1 MATPPPPPRPHETRH
16 VTSFDGT
23 RIAYH
28 VAGRGPRAWLIP
40 PGLGTPLA
48 TWRYIAARFAD
59 TFTLYIPDPRGMYDS
74 GRPPSRA
81 AVTVPDHARDMR
93 AIVEAE
99 GLDDFVLG
107 GWSLAVQISLEYYR
121 HHAEG
126 VRALVLINGAY
137 ERVLS
142 TAFAMPG
149 ADAVLPRVVRS
160 LLRLGP
166 ALTPL
171 VRAVMISSGPQLM
184 RRLGLVAGNVE
195 GFSELYHAV
204 RSLDWRCYLATLLA
218 ANEHSAADVLPT
230 VRVPTLITAGDKDQL
245 TPVSIAQRLHEAVGD
260 SELVL
265 IPGGTHYSPTEFP
278 DLLNDALARFFARV
292 YGG

>member
-1 MATPPPPPRPHETRH
+1 MAAPPPPALPHETRQ

-28 VAGRGPRAWLIP
+28 VAGRGPRRWLIP

-48 TWRYIAARFAD
+48 TWRYIAARFAHE
-59 TFTLYIPDPRGMYDS
+59 FTLYIPDPRGMYAS

-81 AVTVPDHARDMR
+81 AVAVPDHARDMR

-107 GWSLAVQISLEYYR
+107 GWSLGVQISLEYYR
-121 HHAEG
+121 QHPLG

-142 TAFAMPG
+142 TAFTMPG
-149 ADAVLPRVVRS
+149 ADAVLPQAVRA
-160 LLRLGP
+160 LLALGP

-184 RRLGLVAGNVE
+184 RRLGLIAGNVE

-204 RSLDWRCYLATLLA
+204 RGLDWRCYLATLLA
-218 ANEHSAADVLPT
+218 ANGHSAADMLPT
-230 VRVPTLITAGDKDQL
+230 VQVPTLITAGDKDQL
-245 TPVSIAQRLHEAVGD
+245 TPVSIAERLHAEVRG

-265 IPGGTHYSPTEFP
+265 IPGGTHYSLTEFP
-278 DLLNDALARFFARV
+278 DLLNDTLARFFTRV